1 MSLHEAQCFKAW
13 VQTKEKDQSRLKC
26 SRIYVQSSVPQEDNS
41 CAHVVMILLFVG
53 KRTREIKTFNSF
65 HPISFSQRCLHGLHL
80 SRDFSY
86 VHHNR
91 NQSCFSNGGKQSHIV
106 NKKTA
111 EQAQADHVSEQK
123 NNKKLEE
130 GRNSDSNS
138 TKFENRLKKNLLPFC
153 IAS

>member
-1 MSLHEAQCFKAW
+1 
-13 VQTKEKDQSRLKC
+13 
-26 SRIYVQSSVPQEDNS
+26 VQSSVPQEDNS

-65 HPISFSQRCLHGLHL
+65 HPISFSQRCLHDLHL